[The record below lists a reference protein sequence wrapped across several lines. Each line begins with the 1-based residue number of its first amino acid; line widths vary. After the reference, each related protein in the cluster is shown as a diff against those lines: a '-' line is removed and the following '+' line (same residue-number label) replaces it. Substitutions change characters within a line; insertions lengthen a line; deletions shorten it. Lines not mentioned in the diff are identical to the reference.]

1 MAHNRVL
8 AILVMAAVALAT
20 GFLVA
25 GQVKAK
31 PLTAETNRL
40 RAIEGLVPV
49 HGPGVVMSSTPQG

>member
-31 PLTAETNRL
+31 LLTAETNRL